1 MALLGSPFWSKNT
14 ILFLSNLL
22 SLALIRDLTKKKD
35 TLPLSKQKIQGRL
48 ASLKYKEMQ
57 WKKQYSVSVLGLQV
71 NI

>member
-35 TLPLSKQKIQGRL
+35 TLPLSKQNIQGRL
-48 ASLKYKEMQ
+48 ASLKYKEM
-57 WKKQYSVSVLGLQV
+57 
-71 NI
+71 